1 MIFLFHKFELVQK
14 KKMETI
20 LSDHSV
26 IFRNLYFETE
36 HEKNVFFPQLCVLVL
51 NVKIEQLKLE
61 LAL

>member
-1 MIFLFHKFELVQK
+1 
-14 KKMETI
+14 METI